1 MDQKYVKKKK
11 KQIAKAT
18 RQTNSKWKFSRK
30 SLFTWTMEAKVNSG
44 ASIQASQIL
53 DSLLSLPEVYPSRF
67 LIIFPRLHPL
77 SLSVLLNLG

>member
-1 MDQKYVKKKK
+1 
-11 KQIAKAT
+11 
-18 RQTNSKWKFSRK
+18 
-30 SLFTWTMEAKVNSG
+30 MEAKVNSG